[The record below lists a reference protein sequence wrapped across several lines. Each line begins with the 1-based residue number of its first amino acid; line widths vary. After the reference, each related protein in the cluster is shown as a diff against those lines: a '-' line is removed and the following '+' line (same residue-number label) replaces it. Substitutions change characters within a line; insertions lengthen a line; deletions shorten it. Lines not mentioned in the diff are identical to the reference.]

1 MFCYQCQ
8 EAAKNAGCTIRG
20 LCGKD
25 DQIARLQDLLV
36 YAIKGIAQ
44 IVVKGKIDIGN
55 IPEINLQVLRSLSM
69 TLTNANFDG
78 AAIEKQIK
86 EMMSLRNKLR
96 QGADATA
103 LHDAAIFEIN
113 PGGSRLYAKEHMLYK
128 ARLVGVLATKDEDL
142 RSLRETIIYAVK
154 GMAAY
159 LDQALHAGKEDFQI
173 YAFIYEAL
181 AATLDDCISSDDLV
195 ALALKSGEYGLKAMA
210 LVDQA
215 YTAKYGHPE
224 ITRVNIGVRNHP
236 AILISGDDLTDLE
249 QLLEQTRGTGVD
261 VYTHGDMLAAHHY
274 PAFKTCDNLAGNYGN
289 SWCTQAGEFKS
300 FHGPILFNSN
310 CIMPLKQEE
319 LKTRVFTTGFSGFPG
334 CAHIVP
340 DVGGKKDFSSLIEL
354 AKTLPGPEEIQSGS
368 IEGGYARHQL
378 AALANRLADA
388 IDSGTIKKVF
398 FMPGWDGLLK
408 SRRYYTEFA
417 RKLPGD
423 TVILTAGCAKYRFNK
438 LELGNAAGLPRVLDA
453 GQLND
458 SYSLM
463 VLALKLQAIM
473 GLDDINKLPFVYN
486 IAWFEQKTVTV
497 LLALLYLG
505 VKNIHQGPTLPAF
518 LSRNVAQIL
527 TEEFGIKG
535 ITTVD
540 DDIAMFMAE

>member
-215 YTAKYGHPE
+215 YTAKYG
-224 ITRVNIGVRNHP
+224 
-236 AILISGDDLTDLE
+236 
-249 QLLEQTRGTGVD
+249 
-261 VYTHGDMLAAHHY
+261 
-274 PAFKTCDNLAGNYGN
+274 
-289 SWCTQAGEFKS
+289 
-300 FHGPILFNSN
+300 
-310 CIMPLKQEE
+310 
-319 LKTRVFTTGFSGFPG
+319 
-334 CAHIVP
+334 
-340 DVGGKKDFSSLIEL
+340 
-354 AKTLPGPEEIQSGS
+354 
-368 IEGGYARHQL
+368 
-378 AALANRLADA
+378 
-388 IDSGTIKKVF
+388 
-398 FMPGWDGLLK
+398 
-408 SRRYYTEFA
+408 
-417 RKLPGD
+417 
-423 TVILTAGCAKYRFNK
+423 
-438 LELGNAAGLPRVLDA
+438 
-453 GQLND
+453 
-458 SYSLM
+458 
-463 VLALKLQAIM
+463 
-473 GLDDINKLPFVYN
+473 
-486 IAWFEQKTVTV
+486 
-497 LLALLYLG
+497 
-505 VKNIHQGPTLPAF
+505 
-518 LSRNVAQIL
+518 
-527 TEEFGIKG
+527 
-535 ITTVD
+535 
-540 DDIAMFMAE
+540 